1 LGFPFQYIISLIVGF
16 AFYFSYGRN
25 LMLGLLGFLVSML
38 IAKQTDAYVNNHII
52 QDMYVKENK
61 ILFDMN

>member
-1 LGFPFQYIISLIVGF
+1 
-16 AFYFSYGRN
+16 
-25 LMLGLLGFLVSML
+25 MLGLLGFLVSML